1 MFLKNNLL
9 KHININ
15 PLVKNSKRAFVFIA
29 LLLCFSSLFAQY
41 NVSKTDNSRVK
52 WREINTNEFQLVY
65 PQSYELR
72 AQRLALVLDTMFD
85 HIGTTLGTNAPKIPI
100 LIHPYTA
107 KSNGMTTWAPKRLEF
122 YPTPSPT
129 YFAYPW
135 DWHLVIHEYRHACQ
149 YYAPYKGVS
158 KTLTNL
164 LGEHF
169 LLGVNALLIPNWFI
183 EGDAVLA
190 ETALASTGRGQ
201 NPEFYNQFKA
211 QLLEKGA
218 YKFHKAKLESMKDF
232 VPNDY
237 VFGYYMAS
245 YARNKYGKDV
255 FADVMTTTAK
265 SWWKFLWF
273 NKADSLNLKLPHRKI
288 YAELIDSIMPLWKED
303 YNNFL
308 NQKENKSKLDTFN
321 IKKEYYTHYL
331 NPILIGKDTI
341 LALQSSS
348 FEVQKLVQYTPNGL
362 EEIVK
367 LPYLMHSYFDYKNG
381 KLLYSQ
387 NALDKRWE
395 QETYA
400 NIIELDIYS
409 GKTKTLTKNKTF
421 FTPTYSPINENQI
434 ACIESTNE
442 YAQSLVVLN
451 FDEERNYTIKRI
463 ISSDAISY
471 PAWSEDGKYI
481 YLIETSSKGKNI
493 VKVDIENGNKEEI
506 ISPSYDNIS
515 NLRCSDNTLYFLK
528 DIDSKYELIAYDLNS
543 KTAKQ
548 LTETAFGLGGYCL
561 KDNELIVSAYNSDG
575 YFLAKSS
582 KGNQNLDIN
591 KKNKP
596 QIFVEELQR
605 QENFLL
611 PIEYNDTIRYESKE
625 YKKINNLFN
634 FHSWLPVFLNLKK
647 VNFGLGVSA
656 SSQNLLSTSIFQVGY
671 KYNVKDSWH
680 GAYMTYTYSGFYPII
695 DLEAEYKLRNFSDNK
710 LQQEYLAGVNIGLP
724 YSWSTRRT
732 VNKLQLDFKYT
743 LSQLEKKASN
753 PYNILGYGVSYTHLH
768 AKANNDITPTKGFE
782 MEFSQSSTLGNN
794 VSNITSA
801 TTKFY
806 LPLFFKNSSTELN
819 FAYQYNNNNIQG
831 YEFENQIDFI
841 RGVKNQFPTKYYGA
855 GLTFNIPLFYP
866 DWIIGPIFYIKR
878 VSVKPFYDIGSFD
891 TQIYQSF
898 GNDFSFNLCVFGIKL
913 PIEIGARVGF
923 ETLNQKPFFQFLLS
937 L

>member
-1 MFLKNNLL
+1 M
-9 KHININ
+9 
-15 PLVKNSKRAFVFIA
+15 FIA
-29 LLLCFSSLFAQY
+29 LLLSFSSLFAQY

-52 WREINTNEFQLVY
+52 WREINTNDFQLVY
-65 PQSYELR
+65 PQSYEAR
-72 AQRLALVLDTMFD
+72 AQRLALVLDTMVD

-135 DWHLVIHEYRHACQ
+135 DWHLAIHEYRHACQ
-149 YYAPYKGVS
+149 FYAPYKGVS

-169 LLGVNALLIPNWFI
+169 LLGVNALLVPNWFI

-255 FADVMTTTAK
+255 FADVMTTTARL
-265 SWWKFLWF
+265 WWKFLWF

-303 YNNFL
+303 YNQFL
-308 NQKENKSKLDTFN
+308 TQKENKSKLDTFN

-331 NPILIGKDTI
+331 NPILIGKDTT

-362 EEIVK
+362 KEIVK

-409 GKTKTLTKNKTF
+409 GKTKRLTKNKTF

-463 ISSDAISY
+463 IL
-471 PAWSEDGKYI
+471 PMQF
-481 YLIETSSKGKNI
+481 LILLGAKME
-493 VKVDIENGNKEEI
+493 
-506 ISPSYDNIS
+506 NIS
-515 NLRCSDNTLYFLK
+515 T
-528 DIDSKYELIAYDLNS
+528 
-543 KTAKQ
+543 
-548 LTETAFGLGGYCL
+548 
-561 KDNELIVSAYNSDG
+561 
-575 YFLAKSS
+575 
-582 KGNQNLDIN
+582 
-591 KKNKP
+591 
-596 QIFVEELQR
+596 
-605 QENFLL
+605 
-611 PIEYNDTIRYESKE
+611 
-625 YKKINNLFN
+625 
-634 FHSWLPVFLNLKK
+634 
-647 VNFGLGVSA
+647 
-656 SSQNLLSTSIFQVGY
+656 
-671 KYNVKDSWH
+671 
-680 GAYMTYTYSGFYPII
+680 
-695 DLEAEYKLRNFSDNK
+695 
-710 LQQEYLAGVNIGLP
+710 
-724 YSWSTRRT
+724 
-732 VNKLQLDFKYT
+732 
-743 LSQLEKKASN
+743 
-753 PYNILGYGVSYTHLH
+753 
-768 AKANNDITPTKGFE
+768 
-782 MEFSQSSTLGNN
+782 
-794 VSNITSA
+794 
-801 TTKFY
+801 
-806 LPLFFKNSSTELN
+806 
-819 FAYQYNNNNIQG
+819 
-831 YEFENQIDFI
+831 
-841 RGVKNQFPTKYYGA
+841 
-855 GLTFNIPLFYP
+855 
-866 DWIIGPIFYIKR
+866 
-878 VSVKPFYDIGSFD
+878 
-891 TQIYQSF
+891 
-898 GNDFSFNLCVFGIKL
+898 
-913 PIEIGARVGF
+913 
-923 ETLNQKPFFQFLLS
+923 
-937 L
+937 